1 MDEEKKVI
9 YTLMREIVEECRE
22 LSKQYYDL
30 KAKLDTLSMTSK
42 SVPQYNQ
49 FKEKEG
55 TKNGFFEKQKDKF
68 DNKMSCSKKRKYYP
82 FERIAGYVVEIL
94 KSSEYPI
101 RSKELFDQL
110 INEYDVHILY
120 NNFSNNILPRIM
132 DSNNFSVEKVGRGY
146 WQYKSKRK

>member
-1 MDEEKKVI
+1 MDEEKKII
-9 YTLMREIVEECRE
+9 YALMREIVEERRE

-30 KAKLDTLSMTSK
+30 KVKLDTLSMTSK
-42 SVPQYNQ
+42 INK
-49 FKEKEG
+49 FKEHES
-55 TKNGFFEKQKDKF
+55 TKNEFLDKQENKF
-68 DNKMSCSKKRKYYP
+68 KKKISYSKKRKYYP